1 MTIKDYQRLSKAI
14 KDYQRLLKTFKDY
27 QRLLKTFKDYQ
38 ILYQRQSKTIS
49 KTIKVWPNFLL
60 AFRCS
65 KSNNLH
71 RVCGGIAGDAN
82 LYTLFRVDGQPIKCP
97 FGTTQSFKFSYNR
110 GKGDCKW
117 PESELVP
124 CTDTKR
130 FTLHYQACPNV
141 QGSELMSKSL
151 SLWWWY
157 FHIFLVGKSTLLVS
171 ISCKKKLVKRV
182 F

>member
-1 MTIKDYQRLSKAI
+1 MSYNTKKVSFWLR
-14 KDYQRLLKTFKDY
+14 FK
-27 QRLLKTFKDYQ
+27 
-38 ILYQRQSKTIS
+38 IIE
-49 KTIKVWPNFLL
+49 IWPIFFL

-82 LYTLFRVDGQPIKCP
+82 LYTLFRVDGQPIQCP

-124 CTDTKR
+124 CTDNKR

-141 QGSELMSKSL
+141 QGSELMSKFFIFMMVL
-151 SLWWWY
+151 SY
-157 FHIFLVGKSTLLVS
+157 F
-171 ISCKKKLVKRV
+171 
-182 F
+182 

>member
-1 MTIKDYQRLSKAI
+1 VIYQKHQNVLQYKE
-14 KDYQRLLKTFKDY
+14 T
-27 QRLLKTFKDYQ
+27 
-38 ILYQRQSKTIS
+38 
-49 KTIKVWPNFLL
+49 
-60 AFRCS
+60 FRCS

-124 CTDTKR
+124 CTDNKR
-130 FTLHYQACPNV
+130 FTQHYQACPNV
-141 QGSELMSKSL
+141 QGSELMSQKLECQASWRDGSRHFMVGKL
-151 SLWWWY
+151 DY
-157 FHIFLVGKSTLLVS
+157 PHATNDEIFHIFITILKNITKTELQVNKMIL
-171 ISCKKKLVKRV
+171 
-182 F
+182 

>member
-1 MTIKDYQRLSKAI
+1 MYCSTKKVSLKILQKFIKLTKNVFS
-14 KDYQRLLKTFKDY
+14 
-27 QRLLKTFKDYQ
+27 
-38 ILYQRQSKTIS
+38 
-49 KTIKVWPNFLL
+49 

-65 KSNNLH
+65 KSNKLQ

-82 LYTLFRVDGQPIKCP
+82 LYTLFRVDGQPIQCP

-124 CTDTKR
+124 CTDNKR

-151 SLWWWY
+151 SLLTLGY
-157 FHIFLVGKSTLLVS
+157 FSREYQPPFRAAS
-171 ISCKKKLVKRV
+171 
-182 F
+182 